1 MTPSFFPGPVMAS
14 QKAVKVFI
22 IIAAVT
28 VMVSV
33 AGYVVVFLKTLS
45 SH

>member
-1 MTPSFFPGPVMAS
+1 MAS

-22 IIAAVT
+22 VVAAV
-28 VMVSV
+28 VVALSV
-33 AGYVVVFLKTLS
+33 AGYVVVFFKTLA

>member
-1 MTPSFFPGPVMAS
+1 MAS

-22 IIAAVT
+22 VVAAVA
-28 VMVSV
+28 VALSV
-33 AGYVVVFLKTLS
+33 AGYVVVFFKTLA